1 MPASLRARFPRDGF
15 AVPRSGSIEHMTIVT
30 VRYFAAAAEAAGVE
44 EERLELPS
52 GATVG
57 LLRDELATRYGA
69 DMQRVLASGSFL
81 VDGTVQ
87 RDPATPVG
95 GAVDILPPFAGG

>member
-15 AVPRSGSIEHMTIVT
+15 AVPRSGSIVHMTMVT

-44 EERLELPS
+44 EERLEVD
-52 GATVG
+52 GDATVG
-57 LLRDELATRYGA
+57 TLRDELAARYGA
-69 DMQRVLASGSFL
+69 DMQRVLQSGSFL

-87 RDPATPVG
+87 RDPATPIG
-95 GAVDILPPFAGG
+95 EAVDILPPFAGG